1 MTQEI
6 DAAMEVKETESAW
19 GTRSWGAVMEKG
31 EVSHSGALDH
41 LGSGICVPGKVRYR
55 ETTQC

>member
-1 MTQEI
+1 MG
-6 DAAMEVKETESAW
+6 DKEL
-19 GTRSWGAVMEKG
+19 GAVMEKG

-41 LGSGICVPGKVRYR
+41 LGSSICVLGKVRYR